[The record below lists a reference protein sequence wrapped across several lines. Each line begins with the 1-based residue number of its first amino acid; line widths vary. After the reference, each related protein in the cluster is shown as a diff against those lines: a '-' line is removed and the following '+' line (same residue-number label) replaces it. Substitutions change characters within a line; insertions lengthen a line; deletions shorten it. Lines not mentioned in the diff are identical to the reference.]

1 VNREIFERQ
10 YEPEWRDFERMLE
23 RLEARGGR
31 RAGSDSTGGPSAF
44 PEAYRRICHHL
55 ALARHRRYGADLE
68 LRLNRLALRGHQQ
81 LYRTRTA
88 GLDALLEFFGV
99 RFPQRVRAQAR
110 LVLLATLLFAG
121 PALILG
127 PLVAWKPA
135 IALSVIPAEQLE
147 DFGRQYARGGDLA
160 AGRPVDS
167 DVMMFGFY
175 IHNNIGIAFRT
186 FAGGV
191 LGGIGSIFFLVYNGI
206 FFGAVAGHI
215 HQAGY
220 DGNFYPFVIGHGAFE
235 LTAIVLSGA
244 AGLRLGFA
252 LLAPGRRRRSQAL
265 REAAHEAVP
274 VLAGAAVMLVA
285 AAFLEAF
292 WSSSSAVPAAVK
304 LAVGTAFWALVLTYL
319 TAAGRKYGS

>member
-1 VNREIFERQ
+1 MNREIFEQR

-23 RLEARGGR
+23 GLEARRRREAGTDGGR
-31 RAGSDSTGGPSAF
+31 PSFF

-81 LYRTRTA
+81 LYRARTA
-88 GLDALLEFFGV
+88 GLDALLGFFGV
-99 RFPQRVRAQAR
+99 RFPQHVRAQAG

-147 DFGRQYARGGDLA
+147 NFGRMYARGGDLE

-167 DVMMFGFY
+167 DVMMFGYY
-175 IHNNIGIAFRT
+175 IHNNIGVAFRT

-191 LGGIGSIFFLVYNGI
+191 LGGVGSIFFLLYNGI
-206 FFGAVAGHI
+206 YFGAVAGHI

-220 DGNFYPFVIGHGAFE
+220 NGNFYPFVIGHGAFE

-265 REAAHEAVP
+265 REAAHEVVP

-292 WSSSSAVPAAVK
+292 WSSSSAVPGAVK
-304 LAVGTAFWALVLTYL
+304 LAVGSAFWVMVLAYL
-319 TAAGRKYGS
+319 AVAGRKHGP